1 MKKILIIDDEKD
13 IRFLLSS
20 ILADEDYLTIEAGNI
35 AEAEKKIDG
44 ENFDLAL
51 IDISLGDKKK
61 DGISLLKKI
70 KKMNSDLPVIMISGH
85 ATIQIAV
92 DSIKEGAFEFLE
104 KPFNTSRLLNFVKRA
119 LENFELKKENK
130 KLNNL
135 FFDTYELIGKSNSI
149 KEIKNTINKISQ
161 SDCRVL
167 ISGPSG
173 SGKELVARTIHKNS
187 KRKDNPFIV
196 CNGAL
201 LDPQHFDIELFGIEN
216 KDGSIVEG
224 FFEKADKGTLLID
237 NVSEIPLDTQ
247 VKILRVLTDQ
257 KFRRVNGTK
266 NILTNVRV
274 FATTS
279 KDLRNEIINGNFRE
293 DLFQRVS
300 VMQINLP
307 SLKNR
312 IDDLPD
318 LFEYFNKKISQNLG
332 KKVIPYKSNLTK
344 LYGHDWDGNIRELRN
359 LVERLIILSDGKQ
372 KNIAKIIDES
382 IQVKKNNEISSIVN
396 LSGETFVGTSP
407 TKPWAAVC
415 VRKNLKTR
423 IRCVLYKRTV
433 FHPYCSS
440 VSTFDRIVF
449 QLTDDQFLY

>member
-20 ILADEDYLTIEAGNI
+20 ILVDEGYLTIEAGDV
-35 AEAEKKIDG
+35 AGAEKKIDG
-44 ENFDLAL
+44 EFFDLAL

-274 FATTS
+274 FTTTS

-332 KKVIPYKSNLTK
+332 KKVIPYKYNLTK
-344 LYGHDWDGNIRELRN
+344 LYSHDWDGNIRELRN

-396 LSGETFVGTSP
+396 FDSPLKNAREQFEREYLMHQLKKNGSNVSKTAENIGMERSALHRKLTSLGIAI
-407 TKPWAAVC
+407 K
-415 VRKNLKTR
+415 
-423 IRCVLYKRTV
+423 
-433 FHPYCSS
+433 
-440 VSTFDRIVF
+440 
-449 QLTDDQFLY
+449 

>member
-20 ILADEDYLTIEAGNI
+20 ILADEDYFTIEAGNI
-35 AEAEKKIDG
+35 AEAEKKIDS

-119 LENFELKKENK
+119 LENFDLKKENK

-201 LDPQHFDIELFGIEN
+201 LDPQHFDVELFGIEN

-344 LYGHDWDGNIRELRN
+344 LYSHDWDGNIRELRN

-396 LSGETFVGTSP
+396 FDSPLKNAREQFEREYLMHQLKKNGSNVSKTAENIGMERSALHRKLTSLGIAI
-407 TKPWAAVC
+407 K
-415 VRKNLKTR
+415 
-423 IRCVLYKRTV
+423 
-433 FHPYCSS
+433 
-440 VSTFDRIVF
+440 
-449 QLTDDQFLY
+449 

>member
-20 ILADEDYLTIEAGNI
+20 ILVDEGYLTIEAGDI
-35 AEAEKKIDG
+35 TGAEKKIDG
-44 ENFDLAL
+44 EFFDLAL

-344 LYGHDWDGNIRELRN
+344 LYSHDWDGNIRELRN

-396 LSGETFVGTSP
+396 FDSPLKNAREQFEREYLMHQLKKNGSNVSKTAENIGMERSALHRKLTSLGIAI
-407 TKPWAAVC
+407 K
-415 VRKNLKTR
+415 
-423 IRCVLYKRTV
+423 
-433 FHPYCSS
+433 
-440 VSTFDRIVF
+440 
-449 QLTDDQFLY
+449 

>member
-20 ILADEDYLTIEAGNI
+20 ILADEDYFTIEASNI
-35 AEAEKKIDG
+35 QEAEKKIDT
-44 ENFDLAL
+44 EIFDLAL
-51 IDISLGDKKK
+51 VDISLGDKKK

-70 KKMNSDLPVIMISGH
+70 KKINSDIPVIMISGH

-119 LENFELKKENK
+119 LENFDLKKENK

-135 FFDTYELIGKSNSI
+135 FFDTYELIGNSNSI

-187 KRKDNPFIV
+187 KRKDNPFVV

-201 LDPQHFDIELFGIEN
+201 LDPQHFDMELFGIEN
-216 KDGSIVEG
+216 KDGSIVQG

-247 VKILRVLTDQ
+247 VKILRVLTEQ
-257 KFRRVNGTK
+257 KFRRVDGTK

-274 FATTS
+274 FTTTS
-279 KDLRNEIINGNFRE
+279 KDLRNEIIDGNFRE
-293 DLFQRVS
+293 DLFQRIS

-307 SLKNR
+307 SLKDR
-312 IDDLPD
+312 IDDLPN
-318 LFEYFNKKISQNLG
+318 LFDYFNKKISENLG
-332 KKVIPYKSNLTK
+332 KKAISFKSNLTK
-344 LYGHDWDGNIRELRN
+344 LYSHNWDGNIRELRN

-382 IQVKKNNEISSIVN
+382 VHINKNNEISGIVN
-396 LSGETFVGTSP
+396 FDSPLKNAREQFEIEYLMHQLKKNGSNVSKTAENIGMERSALHRKLTSLGIAI
-407 TKPWAAVC
+407 K
-415 VRKNLKTR
+415 
-423 IRCVLYKRTV
+423 
-433 FHPYCSS
+433 
-440 VSTFDRIVF
+440 
-449 QLTDDQFLY
+449 

>member
-13 IRFLLSS
+13 IRFLLSN
-20 ILADEDYLTIEAGNI
+20 ILVDENYTTIEAGNI
-35 AEAEKKIDG
+35 QEAEKTIDN
-44 ENFDLAL
+44 ESFDLAL
-51 IDISLGDKKK
+51 VDISLGDKKK

-70 KKMNSDLPVIMISGH
+70 KKINSDTPVIMISGH

-119 LENFELKKENK
+119 LENSDLKKENK

-135 FFDTYELIGKSNSI
+135 FFDTYELIGNSNVI

-187 KRKDNPFIV
+187 KRRDNPFIV

-216 KDGSIVEG
+216 KDGSVIQG
-224 FFEKADKGTLLID
+224 YFEKTDKGTLLID

-257 KFRRVNGTK
+257 KFRRVNGSK

-274 FATTS
+274 FTTTS

-293 DLFQRVS
+293 DLFQRIS

-307 SLKNR
+307 RLRDR
-312 IDDLPD
+312 IDDLPE
-318 LFEYFNKKISQNLG
+318 LFDYFNKKISQNLG
-332 KKVIPYKSNLTK
+332 KKAIPFKFNLTK
-344 LYGHDWDGNIRELRN
+344 MFSHDWDGNIRELRN

-372 KNIAKIIDES
+372 KNIEKIINES
-382 IQVKKNNEISSIVN
+382 IQIKKNNEISNIVN
-396 LSGETFVGTSP
+396 FDSPLKNAREQFEREYLLHQLKKNGSNVSKTAENIGMERSALHRKLTSLGIAI
-407 TKPWAAVC
+407 K
-415 VRKNLKTR
+415 
-423 IRCVLYKRTV
+423 
-433 FHPYCSS
+433 
-440 VSTFDRIVF
+440 
-449 QLTDDQFLY
+449 

>member
-20 ILADEDYLTIEAGNI
+20 ILVDEQYLTIEAGNI
-35 AEAEKKIDG
+35 DEAEKKIDT

-70 KKMNSDLPVIMISGH
+70 KKIDSDLPVIMISGH

-92 DSIKEGAFEFLE
+92 DSVKEGAFEFLE

-119 LENFELKKENK
+119 LENFDLKKENK

-135 FFDTYELIGKSNSI
+135 FFDTYDLIGKSNSI
-149 KEIKNTINKISQ
+149 KEIRNTINKISQ

-167 ISGPSG
+167 IYGPSG

-224 FFEKADKGTLLID
+224 FFEKANKGTLLID

-247 VKILRVLTDQ
+247 VKILRFLTDQ

-279 KDLRNEIINGNFRE
+279 KDLRNEITIGNFRE
-293 DLFQRVS
+293 DLFQRISIV
-300 VMQINLP
+300 QINLP
-307 SLKNR
+307 SLKDR
-312 IDDLPD
+312 IEDLPD
-318 LFEYFNKKISQNLG
+318 LFEYFNKKISENLG
-332 KKVIPYKSNLTK
+332 KRVLSYKSNLTK
-344 LYGHDWDGNIRELRN
+344 LYSHVWDGNIRELRN

-396 LSGETFVGTSP
+396 FDSPLKNAREQFEREYLMHQLKKSGSNVSKTAENIGMERSALHRKLTSLGIAI
-407 TKPWAAVC
+407 K
-415 VRKNLKTR
+415 
-423 IRCVLYKRTV
+423 
-433 FHPYCSS
+433 
-440 VSTFDRIVF
+440 
-449 QLTDDQFLY
+449 

>member
-20 ILADEDYLTIEAGNI
+20 ILVDEGYLTIEAGDI
-35 AEAEKKIDG
+35 AGAEKKIDG
-44 ENFDLAL
+44 EFFDLAL

-135 FFDTYELIGKSNSI
+135 FFDTYELIGKSNPI

-344 LYGHDWDGNIRELRN
+344 LYSHDWDGNIRELRN

-396 LSGETFVGTSP
+396 FDSPLKNAREQFEREYLMHQLKKNGSNVSKTAENIGMERSALHRKLTSLGIAI
-407 TKPWAAVC
+407 K
-415 VRKNLKTR
+415 
-423 IRCVLYKRTV
+423 
-433 FHPYCSS
+433 
-440 VSTFDRIVF
+440 
-449 QLTDDQFLY
+449 

>member
-20 ILADEDYLTIEAGNI
+20 ILADEDYFTIEASNI
-35 AEAEKKIDG
+35 QEAEKKIDT
-44 ENFDLAL
+44 EIFDLAL
-51 IDISLGDKKK
+51 VDISLGDKKK

-70 KKMNSDLPVIMISGH
+70 KKINSDIPVIMISGH

-119 LENFELKKENK
+119 LENFDLKKENK

-135 FFDTYELIGKSNSI
+135 FFDTYELIGNSNSI

-187 KRKDNPFIV
+187 KRKDNPFVV

-201 LDPQHFDIELFGIEN
+201 LDPQHFDMELFGIEN
-216 KDGSIVEG
+216 KDGSIVQG

-247 VKILRVLTDQ
+247 VKILRVLTEQ
-257 KFRRVNGTK
+257 KFRRVDGTK

-274 FATTS
+274 FTTTS

-293 DLFQRVS
+293 DLFQRIS

-307 SLKNR
+307 SLKDR
-312 IDDLPD
+312 IDDLPN
-318 LFEYFNKKISQNLG
+318 LFDYFNKKISENLG
-332 KKVIPYKSNLTK
+332 KKVISFKSNLTK
-344 LYGHDWDGNIRELRN
+344 LYSHNWDGNIRELRN

-382 IQVKKNNEISSIVN
+382 IHINKNNEISGIVN
-396 LSGETFVGTSP
+396 FDSPLKNAREQFEREYLMHQLKKNGSNVSKTAENIGMERSALHRKLTSLGIAI
-407 TKPWAAVC
+407 K
-415 VRKNLKTR
+415 
-423 IRCVLYKRTV
+423 
-433 FHPYCSS
+433 
-440 VSTFDRIVF
+440 
-449 QLTDDQFLY
+449 

>member
-20 ILADEDYLTIEAGNI
+20 ILVDEGYLTIEEGDVAG
-35 AEAEKKIDG
+35 AEKKIDG
-44 ENFDLAL
+44 EFFDLAL

-344 LYGHDWDGNIRELRN
+344 LYSHDWDGNIRELRN

-396 LSGETFVGTSP
+396 FDSPLKNAREQFEREYLMHQLKKNGSNVSKTAENIGMERSALHRKLTSLGIAI
-407 TKPWAAVC
+407 K
-415 VRKNLKTR
+415 
-423 IRCVLYKRTV
+423 
-433 FHPYCSS
+433 
-440 VSTFDRIVF
+440 
-449 QLTDDQFLY
+449 

>member
-20 ILADEDYLTIEAGNI
+20 ILVDEGYLTIEAGDI
-35 AEAEKKIDG
+35 AGAEKKIDG
-44 ENFDLAL
+44 EFFDLAL

-70 KKMNSDLPVIMISGH
+70 NSDLPVIMISGH

-344 LYGHDWDGNIRELRN
+344 LYSHDWAGNIRELRN

-372 KNIAKIIDES
+372 KNISKIIDES

-396 LSGETFVGTSP
+396 FDSPLKNAREQFEREYLMHQLKKNGSNVSKTAENIGMERSALHRKLTSLGIAI
-407 TKPWAAVC
+407 K
-415 VRKNLKTR
+415 
-423 IRCVLYKRTV
+423 
-433 FHPYCSS
+433 
-440 VSTFDRIVF
+440 
-449 QLTDDQFLY
+449 

>member
-13 IRFLLSS
+13 IRFLLSN
-20 ILADEDYLTIEAGNI
+20 ILVDENYTTIEAGNI
-35 AEAEKKIDG
+35 QEAEKTIDN

-51 IDISLGDKKK
+51 VDISLGDKKK

-70 KKMNSDLPVIMISGH
+70 KKINSDIPVIMISGH

-119 LENFELKKENK
+119 LENSDLKKENK

-135 FFDTYELIGKSNSI
+135 FFDTYELIGNSNVI

-187 KRKDNPFIV
+187 KRRDNPFIV

-216 KDGSIVEG
+216 KDGSVIQG
-224 FFEKADKGTLLID
+224 YFEKTDKGTLLID

-257 KFRRVNGTK
+257 KFRRVNGSK

-274 FATTS
+274 FTTTN

-293 DLFQRVS
+293 DLFQRIS

-307 SLKNR
+307 RLRDR
-312 IDDLPD
+312 IDDLPE
-318 LFEYFNKKISQNLG
+318 LFDYFNKKISQNLG
-332 KKVIPYKSNLTK
+332 KKAIPFKFNLTK
-344 LYGHDWDGNIRELRN
+344 MFSHDWDGNIRELRN

-372 KNIAKIIDES
+372 KNIEKIINES
-382 IQVKKNNEISSIVN
+382 IQIKKNNEISNIVN
-396 LSGETFVGTSP
+396 FDSPLKNAREQFEREYLLHQLKKNGSNVSKTAENIGMERSALHRKLTSLGIAI
-407 TKPWAAVC
+407 K
-415 VRKNLKTR
+415 
-423 IRCVLYKRTV
+423 
-433 FHPYCSS
+433 
-440 VSTFDRIVF
+440 
-449 QLTDDQFLY
+449 

>member
-20 ILADEDYLTIEAGNI
+20 ILVDEGYLTIEAGDI
-35 AEAEKKIDG
+35 AGAEKKIDG
-44 ENFDLAL
+44 EFFDLAL

-187 KRKDNPFIV
+187 KRKDNPFVV

-274 FATTS
+274 FTTTS

-293 DLFQRVS
+293 DLFQRIS

-344 LYGHDWDGNIRELRN
+344 LYSHDWDGNIRELRN

-396 LSGETFVGTSP
+396 FDSPLKNAREQFEREYLMHQLKKNGSNVSKTAENIGMERSALHRKLTSLGIAI
-407 TKPWAAVC
+407 K
-415 VRKNLKTR
+415 
-423 IRCVLYKRTV
+423 
-433 FHPYCSS
+433 
-440 VSTFDRIVF
+440 
-449 QLTDDQFLY
+449 

>member
-20 ILADEDYLTIEAGNI
+20 ILADEDYFTIEASNI
-35 AEAEKKIDG
+35 QEAEKKIDS
-44 ENFDLAL
+44 EIFDLAL
-51 IDISLGDKKK
+51 VDISLGDKKK

-70 KKMNSDLPVIMISGH
+70 KKINSDIPVIMISGH

-119 LENFELKKENK
+119 LENFDLKKENK

-135 FFDTYELIGKSNSI
+135 FFDSYELIGNSNSI

-293 DLFQRVS
+293 DLFHRINVFEINIEPLSQRIS
-300 VMQINLP
+300 DIPL
-307 SLKNR
+307 LIK
-312 IDDLPD
+312 
-318 LFEYFNKKISQNLG
+318 YFSKKISENYNIKELEIDENNSYILNHSW
-332 KKVIPYKSNLTK
+332 K
-344 LYGHDWDGNIRELRN
+344 GNVRELRN
-359 LVERLIILSDGKQ
+359 LIERIAILQPDTKDKISNIIKESLKNDNFDDQIAENSLSVPLKEAREKFEKEYLTIQLKKFNG
-372 KNIAKIIDES
+372 NISKTA
-382 IQVKKNNEISSIVN
+382 N
-396 LSGETFVGTSP
+396 FVGMERS
-407 TKPWAAVC
+407 ALH
-415 VRKNLKTR
+415 RKLKGLG
-423 IRCVLYKRTV
+423 IKE
-433 FHPYCSS
+433 FN
-440 VSTFDRIVF
+440 
-449 QLTDDQFLY
+449 

>member
-20 ILADEDYLTIEAGNI
+20 ILLDEDYLTIEAGNI

-396 LSGETFVGTSP
+396 FDSPLKNAREQFEREYLMHQLKKNGSNVSKTAENIGMERSALHRKLTSLGIAI
-407 TKPWAAVC
+407 K
-415 VRKNLKTR
+415 
-423 IRCVLYKRTV
+423 
-433 FHPYCSS
+433 
-440 VSTFDRIVF
+440 
-449 QLTDDQFLY
+449 

>member
-20 ILADEDYLTIEAGNI
+20 ILVDEGYLTIEAGDV
-35 AEAEKKIDG
+35 AGAEKKIDG
-44 ENFDLAL
+44 EFFDLAL

-61 DGISLLKKI
+61 DGITLLKKI

-344 LYGHDWDGNIRELRN
+344 LYSHEWDGNIRELRN

-382 IQVKKNNEISSIVN
+382 IQVKKNSEISSIVN
-396 LSGETFVGTSP
+396 FDSPLKNAREQFEREYLMHQLKINGSNVSKTAENIGMERSALHRKLTSLGIAI
-407 TKPWAAVC
+407 K
-415 VRKNLKTR
+415 
-423 IRCVLYKRTV
+423 
-433 FHPYCSS
+433 
-440 VSTFDRIVF
+440 
-449 QLTDDQFLY
+449 

>member
-20 ILADEDYLTIEAGNI
+20 ILVDEGYLTIEAGDI
-35 AEAEKKIDG
+35 AGAEKTIDG
-44 ENFDLAL
+44 EFFDLAL

-344 LYGHDWDGNIRELRN
+344 LYSHDWDGNIRELRN

-396 LSGETFVGTSP
+396 FDSPLKNAREQFEREYLMHQLKKNGSNVSKTAENIGMERSALHRKLTSLGIAI
-407 TKPWAAVC
+407 K
-415 VRKNLKTR
+415 
-423 IRCVLYKRTV
+423 
-433 FHPYCSS
+433 
-440 VSTFDRIVF
+440 
-449 QLTDDQFLY
+449 

>member
-20 ILADEDYLTIEAGNI
+20 ILVDEDYFTIEAGNI
-35 AEAEKKIDG
+35 QEAEKKIDT
-44 ENFDLAL
+44 EIFDLAL
-51 IDISLGDKKK
+51 VDISLGDKKK

-70 KKMNSDLPVIMISGH
+70 KKINSDIPVIMISGH

-119 LENFELKKENK
+119 LENFDLKKENK

-135 FFDTYELIGKSNSI
+135 FFDTYELIGNSNSI

-187 KRKDNPFIV
+187 KRKDNPFVV

-201 LDPQHFDIELFGIEN
+201 LDPQHFDMELFGIEN
-216 KDGSIVEG
+216 KDGSIVQG

-247 VKILRVLTDQ
+247 VKILRVLTEQ
-257 KFRRVNGTK
+257 KFRRVDGTK

-274 FATTS
+274 FTTTS

-293 DLFQRVS
+293 DLFQRIS

-307 SLKNR
+307 SLKDR
-312 IDDLPD
+312 IDDLPN
-318 LFEYFNKKISQNLG
+318 LFDYFNKKISENLG
-332 KKVIPYKSNLTK
+332 KKVISFKSNLTK
-344 LYGHDWDGNIRELRN
+344 LYSHNWDGNIRELRN

-382 IQVKKNNEISSIVN
+382 IHINKNNEISGIVN
-396 LSGETFVGTSP
+396 FDSPLKNAREQFEREYLMHQLKKNGSNVSKTAENIGMERSALHRKLTSLGIAI
-407 TKPWAAVC
+407 K
-415 VRKNLKTR
+415 
-423 IRCVLYKRTV
+423 
-433 FHPYCSS
+433 
-440 VSTFDRIVF
+440 
-449 QLTDDQFLY
+449 

>member
-13 IRFLLSS
+13 IRFLLSN
-20 ILADEDYLTIEAGNI
+20 ILVDENYTTIEAGNI
-35 AEAEKKIDG
+35 QEAEKTIDN

-51 IDISLGDKKK
+51 VDISLGDKKK

-70 KKMNSDLPVIMISGH
+70 KKINSDIPVIMISGH

-119 LENFELKKENK
+119 LENSDLKKENK

-135 FFDTYELIGKSNSI
+135 FFDTYELIGNSNVI

-167 ISGPSG
+167 ISGPYG
-173 SGKELVARTIHKNS
+173 SGKELVERTIHKNS
-187 KRKDNPFIV
+187 KRRDNPFIV

-216 KDGSIVEG
+216 KDGSVIQG
-224 FFEKADKGTLLID
+224 YFEKTDKGTLLID

-257 KFRRVNGTK
+257 KFRRVNGSK

-274 FATTS
+274 FTTTS

-293 DLFQRVS
+293 DLFQRIS
-300 VMQINLP
+300 VMQINLQR
-307 SLKNR
+307 LRDR
-312 IDDLPD
+312 IDDLPE
-318 LFEYFNKKISQNLG
+318 LFDYFNKKISQNLG
-332 KKVIPYKSNLTK
+332 KKAIPFKFNLTK
-344 LYGHDWDGNIRELRN
+344 MFSHDWDGNIRELRN

-372 KNIAKIIDES
+372 KNIEKIINES
-382 IQVKKNNEISSIVN
+382 IQIKKNNEISNIVN
-396 LSGETFVGTSP
+396 FDSPLKNAREQFEREYLLHQLKKNGSNVSKTAENIGMERSALHRKLTSLGIAI
-407 TKPWAAVC
+407 K
-415 VRKNLKTR
+415 
-423 IRCVLYKRTV
+423 
-433 FHPYCSS
+433 
-440 VSTFDRIVF
+440 
-449 QLTDDQFLY
+449 

>member
-20 ILADEDYLTIEAGNI
+20 ILVDEQYLTIEAGNI
-35 AEAEKKIDG
+35 DEAEKKIDT

-70 KKMNSDLPVIMISGH
+70 KKIDSDLPVIMISGH

-92 DSIKEGAFEFLE
+92 DSVKEGAFEFLE

-119 LENFELKKENK
+119 LENFDLKKENK

-135 FFDTYELIGKSNSI
+135 FFDTYDLIGKSNSI
-149 KEIKNTINKISQ
+149 KEIRNTINKISQ

-167 ISGPSG
+167 IYGPSG

-224 FFEKADKGTLLID
+224 FFEKANKGTLLID

-247 VKILRVLTDQ
+247 VKILRFLTDQ

-279 KDLRNEIINGNFRE
+279 KDLRNEITIGNFRE
-293 DLFQRVS
+293 DLFQRISIV
-300 VMQINLP
+300 QINLP
-307 SLKNR
+307 SLKDR
-312 IDDLPD
+312 IEDLPD
-318 LFEYFNKKISQNLG
+318 LFEYFNKKISENLG
-332 KKVIPYKSNLTK
+332 KKVLSYKSNLTK
-344 LYGHDWDGNIRELRN
+344 LYSHVWDGNIRELRN

-396 LSGETFVGTSP
+396 FDSPLKNAREQFEREYLMHQLKKSGSNVSKTAENIGMERSALHRKLTSLGIAI
-407 TKPWAAVC
+407 K
-415 VRKNLKTR
+415 
-423 IRCVLYKRTV
+423 
-433 FHPYCSS
+433 
-440 VSTFDRIVF
+440 
-449 QLTDDQFLY
+449 

>member
-20 ILADEDYLTIEAGNI
+20 ILVDEQYLTIEAGNI
-35 AEAEKKIDG
+35 DEAEKKIG
-44 ENFDLAL
+44 TENFDLAL

-70 KKMNSDLPVIMISGH
+70 KKIDSDLPVIMISGH

-92 DSIKEGAFEFLE
+92 DSVKEGAFEFLE

-119 LENFELKKENK
+119 LENFDLKKENK

-135 FFDTYELIGKSNSI
+135 FFDTYDLIGKSNSI
-149 KEIKNTINKISQ
+149 KEIRNTINKISQ

-167 ISGPSG
+167 ICGPSG

-224 FFEKADKGTLLID
+224 FFEKANKGSLLID

-247 VKILRVLTDQ
+247 VKILRFLTDQ

-279 KDLRNEIINGNFRE
+279 KDLRNEITIGNFRE
-293 DLFQRVS
+293 DLFQRISIV
-300 VMQINLP
+300 QINLP
-307 SLKNR
+307 SLKDR
-312 IDDLPD
+312 IEDLPD
-318 LFEYFNKKISQNLG
+318 LFEYFNKKISENLG
-332 KKVIPYKSNLTK
+332 KKVLSYKSNLTK
-344 LYGHDWDGNIRELRN
+344 LYSHVWDGNIRELRN

-396 LSGETFVGTSP
+396 FDSPLKNAREQFEREYLMHQLKKSGSNVSKTAENIGMERSALHRKLTSLGIAI
-407 TKPWAAVC
+407 K
-415 VRKNLKTR
+415 
-423 IRCVLYKRTV
+423 
-433 FHPYCSS
+433 
-440 VSTFDRIVF
+440 
-449 QLTDDQFLY
+449 

>member
-20 ILADEDYLTIEAGNI
+20 ILVDEGYLTIEAGDI
-35 AEAEKKIDG
+35 AGAEKKIDG
-44 ENFDLAL
+44 EFFDLAL

-344 LYGHDWDGNIRELRN
+344 LYSHDWDGNIRELRN

-382 IQVKKNNEISSIVN
+382 IQVKKNSEISTIVN
-396 LSGETFVGTSP
+396 FDSPLKNAREQFEREYLMHQLKKNGSNVSKTAENIGMERSALHRKLTSLGIAI
-407 TKPWAAVC
+407 K
-415 VRKNLKTR
+415 
-423 IRCVLYKRTV
+423 
-433 FHPYCSS
+433 
-440 VSTFDRIVF
+440 
-449 QLTDDQFLY
+449 

>member
-20 ILADEDYLTIEAGNI
+20 ILVDEDYFTIEASNI
-35 AEAEKKIDG
+35 QEAEKKIDT
-44 ENFDLAL
+44 EIFDLAL
-51 IDISLGDKKK
+51 VDISLGDKKK

-70 KKMNSDLPVIMISGH
+70 KKINSDIPVIMISGH

-119 LENFELKKENK
+119 LENFDLKKENK

-135 FFDTYELIGKSNSI
+135 FFDSYELIGNSNSI

-187 KRKDNPFIV
+187 KRKDNPFVV

-201 LDPQHFDIELFGIEN
+201 LDPQHFDMELFGIEN
-216 KDGSIVEG
+216 KDGSIVQG

-247 VKILRVLTDQ
+247 VKILRVLTEQ
-257 KFRRVNGTK
+257 KFRRVDGTK

-274 FATTS
+274 FTTTS

-293 DLFQRVS
+293 DLFQRIS

-307 SLKNR
+307 SLKDR
-312 IDDLPD
+312 IDDLPN
-318 LFEYFNKKISQNLG
+318 LFDYFNKKISENLG
-332 KKVIPYKSNLTK
+332 KKVISFKSNLTK
-344 LYGHDWDGNIRELRN
+344 LYNHNWDGNIRELRN

-382 IQVKKNNEISSIVN
+382 IHINKNNEISGIVN
-396 LSGETFVGTSP
+396 FDSPLKNAREQFEREYLMHQLKKNGSNVSKTAENIGMERSALHRKLTSLGIAI
-407 TKPWAAVC
+407 K
-415 VRKNLKTR
+415 
-423 IRCVLYKRTV
+423 
-433 FHPYCSS
+433 
-440 VSTFDRIVF
+440 
-449 QLTDDQFLY
+449 

>member
-20 ILADEDYLTIEAGNI
+20 ILADEDYFTIEASNI
-35 AEAEKKIDG
+35 QEAEKKIDT
-44 ENFDLAL
+44 EIFDLAL
-51 IDISLGDKKK
+51 VDISLGDKKK

-70 KKMNSDLPVIMISGH
+70 KKINSDIPVIMISGH

-119 LENFELKKENK
+119 LENFDLKKENK

-135 FFDTYELIGKSNSI
+135 FFDTYELIGNSNSI

-187 KRKDNPFIV
+187 KRKDNPFVV

-201 LDPQHFDIELFGIEN
+201 LDPQHFDMELFGIEN
-216 KDGSIVEG
+216 KDGSIVQG

-247 VKILRVLTDQ
+247 VKILRVLTEQ
-257 KFRRVNGTK
+257 KFRRLDGTK

-274 FATTS
+274 FTTTS

-293 DLFQRVS
+293 DLFQRIS

-307 SLKNR
+307 SLKDR
-312 IDDLPD
+312 IDDLPN
-318 LFEYFNKKISQNLG
+318 LFDYFNKKISENLG
-332 KKVIPYKSNLTK
+332 KKVISFKSNLTK
-344 LYGHDWDGNIRELRN
+344 LYSHNWDGNIRELRN

-382 IQVKKNNEISSIVN
+382 IHINKNNEISGIVN
-396 LSGETFVGTSP
+396 FDSPLKNAREQFEREYLMHQLKKNGSNVSKTAENIGMERSALHRKLTSLGIAI
-407 TKPWAAVC
+407 K
-415 VRKNLKTR
+415 
-423 IRCVLYKRTV
+423 
-433 FHPYCSS
+433 
-440 VSTFDRIVF
+440 
-449 QLTDDQFLY
+449 

>member
-20 ILADEDYLTIEAGNI
+20 ILVDEGYLTTEAGDI
-35 AEAEKKIDG
+35 ALAEKKIDG
-44 ENFDLAL
+44 EFFDLAL

-344 LYGHDWDGNIRELRN
+344 LYSHDWDGNIRELRN

-396 LSGETFVGTSP
+396 FDSPLKNAREQFEREYLMHQLKKNGSNVSKTAENIGMERSALHRKLTSLGIAI
-407 TKPWAAVC
+407 K
-415 VRKNLKTR
+415 
-423 IRCVLYKRTV
+423 
-433 FHPYCSS
+433 
-440 VSTFDRIVF
+440 
-449 QLTDDQFLY
+449 